1 MPPTDRNDRDR
12 RDQEQV
18 YSITSAATG
27 HSDELGSREKRY
39 AISMGIRSVCF
50 VGAVV
55 VWQYAVWVA
64 VVMVVLATFLPY
76 LSVVLANSGVRRKGT
91 GEDVMKPE
99 PYGELS
105 EATAAKETRDE

>member
-1 MPPTDRNDRDR
+1 MPATDRNDRDR
-12 RDQEQV
+12 RAEEQV

-55 VWQYAVWVA
+55 IWQYQVWIA

-76 LSVVLANSGVRRKGT
+76 FSVVLANAGVRRKGT
-91 GEDVMKPE
+91 GDDVMTPE
-99 PYGELS
+99 PYGELG
-105 EATAAKETRDE
+105 AARTPEDAREE